1 MSDEYVWVIDD
12 DQSIRW
18 VLEKTLRQAGMQV
31 NAFESADEALEAM
44 RGNALAPDAV
54 ISDIRMPGSDGLS
67 LLKQFKTTHPDTP
80 VLIMT
85 AFSDLDSTVS
95 AYEGG
100 AFEYIPKPFDVD
112 TVIEQVKRACS
123 GQADERAA
131 ARKAS
136 RGKPATTQE
145 EPAELIGDAPAMQDV
160 FKAIGRLSRSKITV
174 LINGESGTGKELI
187 AHALHRHSPRAA
199 KPFVALNMAA
209 IPHDLMES
217 ELFGHEKGS
226 FTGAQ
231 GTRIGRFEQADGGT
245 LFLDEIGD
253 MPATLQTR
261 LLRVL
266 ADGQFYRVGGHVPLT
281 VDVRIIAATHQ
292 DLEALV
298 EEKRFREDLFH
309 RLNVIRIEA
318 PPLRKRRE
326 DIPRLLRH
334 FLLKAAEELGEE
346 AKVMTPEFEAHVSAL
361 AWPGNVRQLQNTA
374 HWLTV
379 MASGTELTI
388 DDMPEPVTESASKRE
403 NDWETG
409 FKHWANRELQD
420 GNIDLLGS
428 AQPAMERILIQCA
441 LNKTQDR
448 RQEAARLIGWGRN
461 TLTRKIKELGMS

>member
-18 VLEKTLRQAGMQV
+18 VLEKTLKQAGMNV
-31 NAFESADEALEAM
+31 NVFESADGALDAM
-44 RGNALAPDAV
+44 RDNALAPDAI

-67 LLKQFKTTHPDTP
+67 LLSQFKQVHPDTP

-112 TVIEQVKRACS
+112 TVLEQVKRACNK
-123 GQADERAA
+123 QKDERAA
-131 ARKAS
+131 ERKSS
-136 RGKPATTQE
+136 RSKPTLEAE
-145 EPAELIGDAPAMQDV
+145 EPAELIGDAPAMQEV

-187 AHALHRHSPRAA
+187 AHALHRHSPRSA

-231 GTRIGRFEQADGGT
+231 NTRIGRFEQSDGGT

-266 ADGQFYRVGGHVPLT
+266 ADGQFYRVGGHVPIT

-298 EEKRFREDLFH
+298 EARSFREDLFH

-318 PPLRKRRE
+318 PPLRDRQE
-326 DIPRLLRH
+326 DIPQLLKH

-346 AKVMTPEFEAHVSAL
+346 AKVMTAEFEAHVSSL
-361 AWPGNVRQLQNTA
+361 PWPGNVRQLQNTA

-379 MASGTELTI
+379 MASSKELTI
-388 DDMPEPVTESASKRE
+388 EDLPEAAPEKTSKRE
-403 NDWETG
+403 NDWESG
-409 FKHWANRELQD
+409 FRQWANRQLQD
-420 GNIDLLGS
+420 GNIDLLGT
-428 AQPAMERILIQCA
+428 AQPTMERILIQCA

-461 TLTRKIKELGMS
+461 TLTRKIKELDVD